1 MTTEPNLPPA
11 SPPPSPALPPA
22 APPAP
27 VARPT
32 SALAITTLVS
42 GILGWTLLPFLGSIA
57 AVICGHMA
65 RAEIRRDPN
74 LDGDGMAV
82 AGLVLGWVSIALG
95 VLAILLVIVAILF
108 FGGLAA
114 FIAAN
119 GG

>member
-1 MTTEPNLPPA
+1 MTTEPQLPPV
-11 SPPPSPALPPA
+11 SPPPSPAPY
-22 APPAP
+22 PAP
-27 VARPT
+27 APRQT
-32 SALAITTLVS
+32 SALAITSLVS

-74 LDGDGMAV
+74 IDGDGMAV
-82 AGLVLGWVSIALG
+82 AGLVLGWVSIAFG

>member
-1 MTTEPNLPPA
+1 MTTEPQLPPV
-11 SPPPSPALPPA
+11 SPPPSPAPYPT
-22 APPAP
+22 PAP
-27 VARPT
+27 RQT
-32 SALAITTLVS
+32 SALAITSLVS

-74 LDGDGMAV
+74 IDGDGMAV
-82 AGLVLGWVSIALG
+82 AGLVLGWVSIAFG

>member
-1 MTTEPNLPPA
+1 MTTEPQLPPV
-11 SPPPSPALPPA
+11 SPPPSPAPY
-22 APPAP
+22 PAP
-27 VARPT
+27 APRQT
-32 SALAITTLVS
+32 SALAITSLVS

-74 LDGDGMAV
+74 IEGDGMAV

-95 VLAILLVIVAILF
+95 VLTLVLVIVAILF